1 MAVQRAVVRTVLW
14 ANVIALAALQGAIA
28 CAWVTYRLY
37 LPELLASVGLA
48 GWGPS
53 VLLLETGLA
62 VALEP
67 LAGWWSD
74 RDWRRLE
81 RRFPLVAIAVAVAAV
96 LLMGLPLLAT
106 VGPGVAILLVA
117 VLLGWAVAMAA
128 FRSPAIALLRN
139 YALAS
144 QLPQAMGLLTF
155 ALALVGAIAGPL
167 QGWLA
172 SLGAAVALGGSS
184 ALLVAAAGLM
194 AIARPANTL
203 AIEATSTDNAKPADS
218 PDPPPDLPA
227 SVGDGWD
234 EPLQP
239 SGPDLS
245 PPRSRLPHLTIVVLG
260 MAVAMALRLWFA
272 TLGAAG
278 DRWFPD
284 LDGALIPFG
293 AGIAV
298 AFLAVPAG
306 AVAALWGLGRTLM
319 RAAIALAMLWPFF
332 AILASPYGGIVLLIL
347 AIVGWSTLFNGAI
360 PLLLG
365 AVPLGREGFAIG
377 LYFGGFAATNLL
389 LGIPAIAANVLGSD
403 ANLGRWGQVTF
414 IAIALLARD
423 LGQTAA
429 PQTPRP
435 LP

>member
-1 MAVQRAVVRTVLW
+1 MAVQRAVGRTVLW
-14 ANVIALAALQGAIA
+14 ANVIALAALQGAIS

-48 GWGPS
+48 GWGSS

-74 RDWRRLE
+74 RAWSRLE
-81 RRFPLVAIAVAVAAV
+81 GRFPLVAIAVLVAAV
-96 LLMGLPLLAT
+96 LLMGLPPLAT
-106 VGPGVAILLVA
+106 AGPGVAVLMVA
-117 VLLGWAVAMAA
+117 ILLGWAVAMAA

-144 QLPQAMGLLTF
+144 QLPQAMGILTF

-194 AIARPANTL
+194 AIARPANAL
-203 AIEATSTDNAKPADS
+203 APEGSAPPEAPDALPEEAVDDDWGDDS
-218 PDPPPDLPA
+218 PAVLLIETA
-227 SVGDGWD
+227 
-234 EPLQP
+234 
-239 SGPDLS
+239 
-245 PPRSRLPHLTIVVLG
+245 PRSRLPHLAIVALG
-260 MAVAMALRLWFA
+260 MAVAMALRLWLS

-284 LDGALIPFG
+284 LDGGLIPFG

-319 RAAIALAMLWPFF
+319 QAAIALAMLWPFF
-332 AILASPYGGIVLLIL
+332 TIIASPYGGIVLLIL

-365 AVPLGREGFAIG
+365 AAPRGREGVAIG

-423 LGQTAA
+423 LGQTPA
-429 PQTPRP
+429 PQTSRP